1 MAKFFQTIGDFFYY
15 VFKQITSMDWVDIL
29 DIILVTVLIYYVFHF
44 VRQRRAGKLALG
56 VIILLFAMALSS
68 ILGMGVL
75 SYLLQM
81 VFDVGLIAIIVIFQP
96 ELRSALEKVG
106 GNLRSLKN
114 ITELDLA
121 KEEKMVEELL
131 SAVKDLSESH
141 TGALIVLERTTRLG
155 DEIRTGVEVDAA
167 VTKPLI
173 ENIFYNKA
181 PLHDGAMIIR
191 DNRIHAC
198 GCFLPLSG
206 NPSLPLELGT
216 RHRAA
221 LGVSEISDAF
231 VLVVSEETGGVSIAK
246 NGEMDQS
253 LSLRVVRHRLINE
266 LGLGKERKKSIIK
279 RKGAEKN
286 GDQASQKENG

>member
-1 MAKFFQTIGDFFYY
+1 MANFFQTIGDFFYY
-15 VFKQITSMDWVDIL
+15 VFKQITSMEWVDVL
-29 DIILVTVLIYYVFHF
+29 DIVIVTILIYYVFHF

-56 VIILLFAMALSS
+56 IIILLFAMALSS

-75 SYLLQM
+75 SYILKM
-81 VFDVGLIAIIVIFQP
+81 IFDVGLIAIIVIFQP

-106 GNLRSLKN
+106 GNFRSLKN
-114 ITELDLA
+114 ITEA
-121 KEEKMVEELL
+121 EVAAEEKMVDELL
-131 SAVKDLSESH
+131 LAVKDLSDSH

-155 DEIRTGVEVDAA
+155 DEIRTGITVDAA
-167 VTKPLI
+167 VAKPLI

-181 PLHDGAMIIR
+181 PLHDGAMILR
-191 DNRIHAC
+191 DGRIHAC

-206 NPSLPLELGT
+206 NPTLPLELGT

-231 VLVVSEETGGVSIAK
+231 VLVVSEETGAVSVAK
-246 NGEMDQS
+246 NGELDQN
-253 LSLRVVRHRLINE
+253 LSLRVVRHRLIND

-279 RKGAEKN
+279 RKGAGGR
-286 GDQASQKENG
+286 GDQANQKENG